1 MQAYSYRFQAVAALC
16 TIHWDCQ
23 HLCTGPGSLPRSVT
37 VHPTRTPSLRQCERA
52 SDSHGVSFV
61 VICRI
66 PDPLAWWNSF
76 QCRPIHADSSSR
88 HCDHAAGVPAP
99 RPAHPDSDRDLETNL
114 NGQGPG
120 RCTLSGPASLCKAQS
135 LLGT

>member
-1 MQAYSYRFQAVAALC
+1 MIRLGSG
-16 TIHWDCQ
+16 TDC
-23 HLCTGPGSLPRSVT
+23 
-37 VHPTRTPSLRQCERA
+37 QCERA

-135 LLGT
+135 LLGLNLKLTSTSSPAHRQPEVQVGSHGDRTIDGNIIM